1 MSLYAY
7 RHVFSNERTC
17 FWLLHRLRW
26 SEGPLCP
33 RCGSQSYWR
42 MMEHGRPEY
51 RCRVCRYHYSL
62 LTGTELEG
70 TRLPL
75 TKWVL
80 AAGLF
85 AIGISSHGLA
95 REIQVSQRIAW
106 KMLTKFRQALQAN
119 QILRKLAGSVEVD
132 ETYIGGRAKGK
143 RGRGAAHKSIVLGM
157 RTRKGRVRS
166 LVLLTLRTRDMQK
179 ILQSQIVKGS
189 RLFTDHYYVYGR
201 VRRWG
206 FRHRRIE
213 HAKHFVRGKTHTQ
226 GIEGYWGH
234 LKPTLTA
241 RHRSV
246 SPKHLQGYLAEA
258 DVKHNMGLDA
268 DFTAL
273 VMQQLLSH
281 RRGLPSK

>member
-119 QILRKLAGSVEVD
+119 QILRKLASSVEVD

-157 RTRKGRVRS
+157 RTRKGRVRA
-166 LVLLTLRTRDMQK
+166 LVLLTLRTRDMQ
-179 ILQSQIVKGS
+179 
-189 RLFTDHYYVYGR
+189 
-201 VRRWG
+201 
-206 FRHRRIE
+206 
-213 HAKHFVRGKTHTQ
+213 
-226 GIEGYWGH
+226 
-234 LKPTLTA
+234 
-241 RHRSV
+241 
-246 SPKHLQGYLAEA
+246 
-258 DVKHNMGLDA
+258 
-268 DFTAL
+268 
-273 VMQQLLSH
+273 
-281 RRGLPSK
+281 